1 MVFKHVSYAGN
12 GTVQVDS
19 GLPNVGVIY
28 CVQENGDL
36 LWYRYDGNGQSGSPG
51 GQGWHSNS
59 GNKIG
64 QGWQNFRHVFV
75 NPRQG
80 WIQSSRL
87 MVYAVQENGDLLWY

>member
-64 QGWQNFRHVFV
+64 QGW
-75 NPRQG
+75 
-80 WIQSSRL
+80 
-87 MVYAVQENGDLLWY
+87 